1 MKQEVAKQTERVQ
14 KRVDSLS
21 VSIPTYVKSE
31 FSVDHPRYTSI
42 KQKAAFE
49 LVEARKK
56 VELTD

>member
-1 MKQEVAKQTERVQ
+1 VKEEVANQNERVQ

-21 VSIPTYVKSE
+21 VSIPSYIKSE
-31 FSVDHPRYTSI
+31 FSVDDPRYTSI
-42 KQKAAFE
+42 KQRAAFE